1 MREQNGGKRD
11 SNHVRNR
18 LRHINAHDLIGNKLR
33 HEINERNEQ
42 HELADDCHNN
52 RAGGV
57 SQRDKRHLAGNLD
70 AEEHQHAAVNPKR
83 LRREDDEVFIRCEDR
98 GKDLREELD
107 TAPENGRVNQ
117 RRGKK
122 QPERLL
128 HAGGI
133 FCAVVV
139 AQNRLRALC

>member
-1 MREQNGGKRD
+1 MRHNIDQRDQQYKLTDNSNNNRVYSLSKGGK
-11 SNHVRNR
+11 
-18 LRHINAHDLIGNKLR
+18 G
-33 HEINERNEQ
+33 
-42 HELADDCHNN
+42 
-52 RAGGV
+52 
-57 SQRDKRHLAGNLD
+57 HLAGNLD
-70 AEEHQHAAVNPKR
+70 AEEHQHAAVDAEC
-83 LRREDDEVFIRCEDR
+83 LRGKDDKVFIWREDR